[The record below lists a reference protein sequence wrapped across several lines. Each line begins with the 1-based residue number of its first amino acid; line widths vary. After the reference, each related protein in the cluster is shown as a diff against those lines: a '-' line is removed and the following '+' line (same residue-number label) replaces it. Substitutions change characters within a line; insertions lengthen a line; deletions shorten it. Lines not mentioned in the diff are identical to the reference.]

1 MFTQLFDQ
9 FVRSID
15 TMPIVVVYAIIAAWV
30 GAENLGIPAPLE
42 VMLLFAGSLI
52 GLGRLS
58 APPVLVTVLLGS
70 LVCSALAYFL
80 GRRLGA
86 HALTRAGKHIGLT
99 HERIAALDTWLRS
112 RGIIGVAC
120 VRIIPG
126 IRLFSSYVMGIAD
139 IPLVT
144 FAFGITVATL
154 GYSSI
159 WIFAGILL
167 GNNYR
172 APLHYLDT
180 LGFYGVAL
188 AAAALIA
195 GLAVHHMLGRRTLR
209 HLTAHHSP
217 KPPSHLAAKQVARAS
232 AQQEPDAADSALPAI
247 AAPSSSTQLLT
258 TAGALDEHITNAV
271 SLRGPTLL
279 AQVDAP
285 WPSWVVATLATLWA
299 AIAIML
305 LFLSVAAHRYAV
317 FPLDMTLAHG
327 IQRLRGTVFATLI
340 YPAGDLQ
347 WYLPSIIAYVIVFAI
362 LLVLRLYRVAIFVA
376 LSSFGAD
383 LVHLMLNVVVA
394 RPRPYGVA
402 IPALT
407 TINLG
412 SASYPSGHVAHV
424 VGLYG
429 FLLFLCV
436 LAIRARPRLRLWLL
450 AVQAICVYFLAG
462 VGISRVLEG
471 QHWPSDVMGGY
482 LVGALVVIPVI
493 ALYHGAAM
501 HHAATHPAERR
512 DPECAAISRARAIVP
527 QD

>member
-15 TMPIVVVYAIIAAWV
+15 TMPILVVYAIIAAWV

-52 GLGRLS
+52 GLGHLS

-70 LVCSALAYFL
+70 LVCSALAYLL

-86 HALTRAGKHIGLT
+86 HALTRAGRRIGLT

-120 VRIIPG
+120 ARIIPG

-159 WIFAGILL
+159 WIVAGILL

-172 APLHYLDT
+172 VPLHYLDA

-195 GLAVHHMLGRRTLR
+195 GLAVHHVLGRGTLR
-209 HLTAHHSP
+209 HLAAHHSP
-217 KPPSHLAAKQVARAS
+217 KPTSHSVAQQLARAS
-232 AQQEPDAADSALPAI
+232 APQEPGAGDSRRRTI
-247 AAPSSSTQLLT
+247 AAPPSSRHRVQAANTPDQHL
-258 TAGALDEHITNAV
+258 ANAV
-271 SLRGPTLL
+271 SLREPTLL
-279 AQVDAP
+279 AEVGAL
-285 WPSWVVATLATLWA
+285 WPSWVIATIATLWA

-347 WYLPSIIAYVIVFAI
+347 WYLPSIIAYVIIFAI

-383 LVHLMLNVVVA
+383 LVHLMLNIVVA

-436 LAIRARPRLRLWLL
+436 LAIRARPRLKLWLL

-471 QHWPSDVMGGY
+471 QHWPSDVVGGY
-482 LVGALVVIPVI
+482 LVGVLVLIPVI
-493 ALYHGAAM
+493 ALYHRVAM
-501 HHAATHPAERR
+501 RHAATHSTERR
-512 DPECAAISRARAIVP
+512 DAEHAAISCARAMVP

>member
-15 TMPIVVVYAIIAAWV
+15 TMPMLVVYAIIAAWV

-42 VMLLFAGSLI
+42 LMLLFAGSLI
-52 GLGRLS
+52 GLGHLS
-58 APPVLVTVLLGS
+58 APPVLLTVLLAS
-70 LVCSALAYFL
+70 LVCATLAYSI
-80 GRRLGA
+80 GHRAGA
-86 HALTRAGKHIGLT
+86 HALARAGKHVGLT
-99 HERIAALDTWLRS
+99 HERIDALDTWLRS
-112 RGIIGVAC
+112 RGMIGVAGA
-120 VRIIPG
+120 RIIPG

-139 IPLVT
+139 IPPVT

-159 WIFAGILL
+159 WIFVGILL

-172 APLHYLDT
+172 APLHYLDA

-195 GLAVHHMLGRRTLR
+195 GLAVHHVLGRRTLR
-209 HLTAHHSP
+209 HLAAHHSS
-217 KPPSHLAAKQVARAS
+217 KPTSHSIAQQVARAS
-232 AQQEPDAADSALPAI
+232 AQQEPDAAYSALPAI
-247 AAPSSSTQLLT
+247 AAPPSSRHRVQAANTPDQHL
-258 TAGALDEHITNAV
+258 ANAV

-279 AQVDAP
+279 AEVGAP

-317 FPLDMTLAHG
+317 FPVDMTLAHG

-347 WYLPSIIAYVIVFAI
+347 WYLPSIIAYIVIFAI
-362 LLVLRLYRVAIFVA
+362 LLVLRLYRVTIFVA

-383 LVHLMLNVVVA
+383 LVHLVLNIVVA

-436 LAIRARPRLRLWLL
+436 LAIRARPRLKLWLL
-450 AVQAICVYFLAG
+450 AIQAICVYFLAG

-471 QHWPSDVMGGY
+471 QHWPSDVVGGY
-482 LVGALVVIPVI
+482 LVGVLVVIPVI
-493 ALYHGAAM
+493 ALYHKVAM
-501 HHAATHPAERR
+501 RHAATHPAERR
-512 DPECAAISRARAIVP
+512 NPECAAISRERAIVP